1 MKISQNTKPG
11 TRVKMWD
18 EEDGK
23 LAYGTLTKAK
33 DDKVYIQWD
42 DIDSECDHGE
52 DEWPL
57 IEVQ

>member
-1 MKISQNTKPG
+1 
-11 TRVKMWD
+11 MWD